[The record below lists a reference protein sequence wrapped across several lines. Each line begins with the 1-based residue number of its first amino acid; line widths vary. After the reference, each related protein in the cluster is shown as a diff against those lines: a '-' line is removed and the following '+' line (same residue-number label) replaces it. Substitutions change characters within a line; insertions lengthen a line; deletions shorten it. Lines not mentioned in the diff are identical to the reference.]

1 MSIKFKLLKK
11 KISSKKV
18 LIGIVGLGYVGLPLA
33 KRFIDKGFDI
43 IGVDSDPNKIK
54 MLQNNRRYIKSIDIK
69 YFSNKKN
76 YLNTNYD
83 VLEKADIIITC
94 LPTPLKKN
102 EKSPDLSYLKNCYKN
117 I

>member
-69 YFSNKKN
+69 YFSNKKTIWI
-76 YLNTNYD
+76 LIMMFWKRLT
-83 VLEKADIIITC
+83 
-94 LPTPLKKN
+94 
-102 EKSPDLSYLKNCYKN
+102 
-117 I
+117 